1 MSSRLHGQLRILVA
15 IGLTAV
21 AMALTTGVRGV
32 AAEWKFAADGVWS
45 ADKQAN
51 RPVADGRGGYSYP
64 RYDNSRDAVIRAQY
78 STSEGRTVPS
88 LQTTPQW
95 QPARTQQTY
104 NQPAYNQQN
113 YYRQQGYGASQ
124 TSTPYAASSPQQ
136 PQQQQPQYAAPSPQY
151 AAQPGGAVTAAPNGQ
166 TVPVYSQPTQVYG
179 QGPGFPPPLTG
190 DAAGQGPYIS
200 NPNERDNT
208 PIFGVEPDSAGA
220 LPFIPLN
227 PIVQETQTGRF
238 MVGVGVN
245 SEAGLVGSIVLDEQ
259 NFDWRKFP
267 RSFEDIRNATA
278 WRGAGQR
285 FRIEAVPGTEVQRY
299 MVSFTEPYLLDSEV
313 SLNLSGFYFTRI
325 YEYWDEQRLGGR
337 VALGYHFTPALTG
350 SLGYRGATINI
361 SDPFVPTPPELAEV
375 LGDSVLHGFEAKLAH
390 DTRDSAFLATEG
402 HLVEAS
408 FEQVIGSYQYPR
420 CEIDARKYFHFRER
434 ADQSGRH
441 VVSLNAHFGIT
452 GDDTPIYDNFYA
464 GGFSTIRGFY
474 FRGASPR
481 DENTSVIVGGH
492 VMVLASIEYLFP
504 ITADDMLRGVVFC
517 DTGTVEP
524 SMDDW
529 DDTYR
534 AAVGF
539 GLRIVVPAM
548 GPAPIALDF
557 AFPVSKEDGDR
568 EQVFS
573 FFVGFAR

>member
-1 MSSRLHGQLRILVA
+1 MSSRLFVVCVLVA
-15 IGLTAV
+15 LIASAV
-21 AMALTTGVRGV
+21 DPGFADN
-32 AAEWKFAADGVWS
+32 WKFGDDGVWS
-45 ADKQAN
+45 KKQAN
-51 RPVADGRGGYSYP
+51 RPAADGRGGYTYP
-64 RYDNSRDAVIRAQY
+64 RYNDNREAVVRAQY
-78 STSEGRTVPS
+78 SASEGRSVPA

-95 QPARTQQTY
+95 QPARNPQSYSQPAY
-104 NQPAYNQQN
+104 NQPAYNQPAYNNQPA
-113 YYRQQGYGASQ
+113 YSQQGGGTAQATSQ
-124 TSTPYAASSPQQ
+124 YASSPA
-136 PQQQQPQYAAPSPQY
+136 QPQYSTPSPQY
-151 AAQPGGAVTAAPNGQ
+151 ASQPGGTVTAAPSGQ
-166 TVPVYSQPTQVYG
+166 NSPVYSQPTQPYG
-179 QGPGFPPPLTG
+179 QVVPPLTG
-190 DAAGQGPYIS
+190 DAAGQGPYVT
-200 NPNERDNT
+200 NPTETGPN
-208 PIFGVEPDSAGA
+208 PIFGVEPDATGA
-220 LPFIPLN
+220 LPYIPLN

-299 MVSFTEPYLLDSEV
+299 MVSFTEPYLWNTDV
-313 SLNLSGFYFTRI
+313 SLSASGFFFTRI

-337 VALGYHFTPALTG
+337 LALGYHFTPALTG
-350 SLGYRGATINI
+350 SLAYRGATINI
-361 SDPFVPTPPELAEV
+361 SDPYVPTPPELEEV
-375 LGDSVLHGFEAKLAH
+375 LGDSVLHGFEGKLAH

-402 HLVEAS
+402 HLIEAS

-420 CEIDARKYFHFRER
+420 CEVDVRKYFHFRER

-441 VVSLNAHFGIT
+441 VVSLNAHFGVT
-452 GDDTPIYDNFYA
+452 GDNTPIYDNFYA

-481 DENTSVIVGGH
+481 DDATGVIVGGH
-492 VMVLASIEYLFP
+492 FILLGSIEYLFP
-504 ITADDMLRGVVFC
+504 ITADDMLRGVIFC
-517 DTGTVEP
+517 DSGTVEP
-524 SMDDW
+524 SIDDW
-529 DDTYR
+529 EDTYR

-568 EQVFS
+568 EQIFS